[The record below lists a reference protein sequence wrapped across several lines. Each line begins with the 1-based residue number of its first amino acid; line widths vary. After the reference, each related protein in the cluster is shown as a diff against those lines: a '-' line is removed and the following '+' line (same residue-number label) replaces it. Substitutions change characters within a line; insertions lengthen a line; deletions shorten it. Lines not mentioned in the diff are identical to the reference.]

1 MFNKKVIRKN
11 IKQILALAIK
21 DLKLKMRYRQEFF
34 VENFLP
40 FLTLFFPL
48 IIFSTLF
55 QLEIDF
61 FEGSYYTAENYVLFL
76 LLAYSVECSIFLL
89 WYYRDLFYDEKTWR
103 TLHGLMLAPVS
114 KFNLLIGFLISGLL
128 TRAFSII
135 LTVIICYIL
144 FPIPL
149 MTLILVLIV
158 MLCISITFASMGFI
172 LGVFVI
178 VNENISASLS
188 IGISFIALISCLF
201 YPLQIFP
208 ESIHIF
214 ILMNPLYYYF
224 DLLKLSWWSGIN
236 YREAMGYITIYH
248 IIVVIIFTIITPIFA
263 SFLFIKIYK
272 KYGATGY

>member
-1 MFNKKVIRKN
+1 
-11 IKQILALAIK
+11 
-21 DLKLKMRYRQEFF
+21 
-34 VENFLP
+34 
-40 FLTLFFPL
+40 
-48 IIFSTLF
+48 
-55 QLEIDF
+55 
-61 FEGSYYTAENYVLFL
+61 
-76 LLAYSVECSIFLL
+76 
-89 WYYRDLFYDEKTWR
+89 
-103 TLHGLMLAPVS
+103 MLAPVS

-128 TRAFSII
+128 TRAFSIL

-178 VNENISASLS
+178 VNENISTSLS
-188 IGISFIALISCLF
+188 IGISFIALVSCLF

-248 IIVVIIFTIITPIFA
+248 IIVVISFTITTPIFA

-272 KYGATGY
+272 KHGATGY

>member
-128 TRAFSII
+128 TRAFSIL

-188 IGISFIALISCLF
+188 IGISFIALVSCLF

>member
-1 MFNKKVIRKN
+1 MFNKKIIRKN

-21 DLKLKMRYRQEFF
+21 DVRLKWRFKQEFF
-34 VENFLP
+34 IENFLP
-40 FLTLFFPL
+40 FLALFFPL

-89 WYYRDLFYDEKTWR
+89 WYYRDLFYDEKTWK

-128 TRAFSII
+128 TRAFSIVI
-135 LTVIICYIL
+135 TVIICYIL

-248 IIVVIIFTIITPIFA
+248 IIVVISFTIITPIFA